1 MVKYHTKETKE
12 KISEALKGNK
22 NRLGIPF
29 TEQGLQ
35 NRSRI
40 NKEKKVYNNGE
51 RNIFL
56 RIGQEIP
63 EGFVEG
69 FLISDEDREKRHN
82 RMVELNEKKW
92 AKWRSEHNGE
102 CSNTESNNS

>member
-1 MVKYHTKETKE
+1 MKHSLETKQ
-12 KISEALKGNK
+12 KISESMKGNK
-22 NRLGIPF
+22 NRLGKTF
-29 TEQGLQ
+29 SEQGLQ

-63 EGFVEG
+63 EEFVEG

-92 AKWRSEHNGE
+92 AKWRLEHNDE